1 MDRILVAKVI
11 ANLIEKYILYKRYM
25 NDTKF
30 DTNDKSIDIDKWTF
44 NIENLVRTWA
54 FQALLRRDMHNE
66 NAKKYKIMSG
76 RLTIPLILLTTLTS
90 VGSFGAVD
98 SQQYKIWMYTTGAL
112 NLFAAFLASMSKYL
126 KPDEK
131 CSNHMRT
138 CKLYDN
144 LFRDISIQLSMA
156 PEERSNA
163 DEFIQNTKDKLER
176 LMNDSPMITENISKR
191 ILKDHNIESPDD
203 FDIVIY
209 GRENEN
215 KCHNDLVAAQI

>member
-1 MDRILVAKVI
+1 
-11 ANLIEKYILYKRYM
+11 M

-98 SQQYKIWMYTTGAL
+98 SQQYKIWMYATGAL

>member
-1 MDRILVAKVI
+1 
-11 ANLIEKYILYKRYM
+11 M
-25 NDTKF
+25 NDSEFNT
-30 DTNDKSIDIDKWTF
+30 DDKSIYIDKWTF
-44 NIENLVRTWA
+44 NLENLVRTWA
-54 FQALLRRDMHNE
+54 FQALLHRDMHSK
-66 NAKKYKIMSG
+66 NAKKYKTMSG

-156 PEERSNA
+156 PEERSDA
-163 DEFIQNTKDKLER
+163 DEFIQKTKDRLER
-176 LMNDSPMITENISKR
+176 LMNDSPMIAETISKR
-191 ILKDHNIESPDD
+191 ILKDHNVESPDD